1 VQPRQRY
8 SAVLRSPHVLRL
20 LLLAAAARAGI
31 GIIGLA
37 TVLVVRESSGS
48 YATAGVVAAMW
59 ATGIGVFAPFAGRL
73 LDRLGPRRVL
83 MPLAI
88 VHAAALILLVELAQ
102 ADAPPVLLALTALI
116 GGCAMP
122 PIGSVL
128 RSLWPELVDSELL
141 TTAFA
146 LDSVTVEFVF
156 VLGPLLV
163 ALTAAL
169 SDPRLALLVAAVTV
183 FAGTLAFA
191 AAGPV
196 RLIEPKSGAH
206 DSGGRLGALRARGVQ
221 TVALSIIPVGFC
233 IGAAEVAFPA
243 FGEAVSGDRAL
254 SGPLIALWSLGSL
267 VAGLAY
273 GAYGHRTS
281 PATAYERG
289 MLVLP
294 LVTLPLALAG
304 SFAAMVPLT
313 LLAGIAIAPL
323 LTAANQ
329 VIGEVAPRGALIEAY
344 TWPTTALVI
353 GVTSGNA
360 ASGAVIE
367 AFDWRAAFVVA
378 GAVGAAGVLVVAARR
393 ATLQPAGAPSSG

>member
-1 VQPRQRY
+1 VDAWYRY
-8 SAVLRSPHVLRL
+8 SAVLRAPHVLRL
-20 LLLAAAARAGI
+20 LLLAATARSGI

-48 YATAGVVAAMW
+48 YATAGIVAAMF
-59 ATGIGVFAPFAGRL
+59 ATGIGAFAPFAGRL

-83 MPLAI
+83 VPLA
-88 VHAAALILLVELAQ
+88 VAHAAGLLVLIELAEAGAPPALLAFDALIA
-102 ADAPPVLLALTALI
+102 
-116 GGCAMP
+116 GCAMP

-128 RSLWPELVDSELL
+128 RSLWAELVEPGLM

-163 ALTAAL
+163 ALTASL
-169 SDPRLALLVAAVTV
+169 SDPRLALLLAAVTV
-183 FAGTLAFA
+183 LAGTLAFA

-196 RLIEPKSGAH
+196 KRIAPKPGGH
-206 DSGGRLGALRARGVQ
+206 DAGGRLGALRAGGVQ

-233 IGAAEVAFPA
+233 LGAAEVAFPA

-254 SGPLIALWSLGSL
+254 SGPLIAIWSLGSL
-267 VAGLAY
+267 LAGLAY
-273 GAYGHRTS
+273 GAFGHRVT

-294 LVTLPLALAG
+294 LVTMPLALAG

-313 LLAGIAIAPL
+313 LLAGVAVAPL

-367 AFDWRAAFVVA
+367 AFDWRAAFVLA

-393 ATLQPAGAPSSG
+393 ATLQPAGTPFSG